1 MVASTRDRS
10 EGDRSERDRQALLTF
25 RLSTV
30 IVVLSVLLGWMLAD
44 RYFGLG
50 ATVEALLE
58 EPMTS
63 PPNNELD
70 KKPTCNVEAE
80 SSTERSVWA
89 AECPAVNSSIAAPV
103 TTTNVAGTTIKAL

>member
-1 MVASTRDRS
+1 MVASRRHS
-10 EGDRSERDRQALLTF
+10 LERERQALLTF
-25 RLSTV
+25 RLSAV
-30 IVVLSVLLGWMLAD
+30 IVVLAAILGWTVAD

-58 EPMTS
+58 TPMTS

-70 KKPTCNVEAE
+70 KKPTCSAEAE
-80 SSTERSVWA
+80 SSTESNAWA
-89 AECPAVNSSIAAPV
+89 TECPAESSSTAAPV